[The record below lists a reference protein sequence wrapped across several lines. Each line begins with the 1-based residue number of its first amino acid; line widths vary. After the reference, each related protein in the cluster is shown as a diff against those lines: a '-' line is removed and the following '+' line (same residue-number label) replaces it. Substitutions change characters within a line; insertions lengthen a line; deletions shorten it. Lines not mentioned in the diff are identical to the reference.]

1 MNHILRLLALL
12 LLGTGAACASSP
24 SDFSTAHVRQAPWE
38 NPLVPPD
45 SRLLDLSRNTLLFQ
59 GDDTGWPALRA
70 KVERL
75 LLDGDGQVDIVH
87 IGGSHVQAD
96 LWSQQLRL
104 RLARL
109 APGLRG
115 ARGLVVP
122 HRLAGSH
129 DSPWVELSATGT
141 WRALDKAGATAPQG
155 LGLGGR
161 AAVTRDSLVELR
173 LFAREPAGE
182 LPGPAGFTRAMVW
195 HRGDSTFTLDACS
208 PDGGPPTSRDDDP
221 VRGLTTFHFAIPS
234 DTLLLRAWR
243 ADSSQ
248 ARLVLHGLV
257 LEDGR
262 PGFTVHSAG
271 VNGSD
276 TGQVLARPCLVPDLA
291 LLEPDLV
298 ILSLGINDAH
308 GPNFDPEL
316 FRSNYQ
322 ELVRRVRQAS
332 PDCAV
337 LLTTNTDSFL
347 KRRRANRN
355 GPVVRD
361 VMLDLSA
368 TEGVAV
374 WDALGVMGGLGSIK
388 LWHKA
393 DLAQRDRV
401 HLTRAGY
408 QLLGDL
414 LATALVEE
422 LTAGIGPGRA
432 P

>member
-1 MNHILRLLALL
+1 VSRARLLPAVLL
-12 LLGTGAACASSP
+12 LLAALA
-24 SDFSTAHVRQAPWE
+24 AAQE
-38 NPLVPPD
+38 NPLRPPA
-45 SRLLDLSRNTLLFQ
+45 STLADLSRNALL
-59 GDDTGWPALRA
+59 GAEDAPGWPELRA
-70 KVERL
+70 KAQRL
-75 LLDGDGQVDIVH
+75 LVDGEGQVGIVH

-96 LWSQQLRL
+96 LWSHQLRL

-129 DSPWVELSATGT
+129 DSPWMDLTATGS
-141 WRALDKAGATAPQG
+141 WRALDKESAAGPLG

-173 LFAREPAGE
+173 LASRDAPRD
-182 LPGPAGFTRAMVW
+182 LPPPPGSTRVSVW
-195 HRGDSTFTLDACS
+195 HRGDSTYTLDAFS
-208 PDGGPPTSRDDDP
+208 PDAGQPAETVHDP
-221 VRGLTTFHFAIPS
+221 ARGITRFRFGQAA
-234 DTLLLRAWR
+234 DTLVLRAWR

-257 LEDGR
+257 LEDDL

-271 VNGSD
+271 VNGAD
-276 TGQVLARPCLVPDLA
+276 TGQVLARPGLVADLA
-291 LLEPDLV
+291 ELAPDLV

-308 GPNFDPEL
+308 GPDFDTERFRANYAEL
-316 FRSNYQ
+316 I
-322 ELVRRVRQAS
+322 RRVREAA
-332 PDCAV
+332 PGAAI
-337 LLTTNTDSFL
+337 LLTTNTDSF
-347 KRRRANRN
+347 RHRRANRN
-355 GPVVRD
+355 GLLVRD
-361 VMLDLSA
+361 VMLELAA

-388 LWHKA
+388 EWRRA
-393 DLAQRDRV
+393 DLAQRDLV

-414 LATALVEE
+414 LATALTEE
-422 LTAGIGPGRA
+422 LLRGLGPEGR

>member
-1 MNHILRLLALL
+1 MRRILRLLALL
-12 LLGTGAACASSP
+12 LFASSV
-24 SDFSTAHVRQAPWE
+24 AGARE
-38 NPLVPPD
+38 NPLEPPD
-45 SRLLDLSRNTLLFQ
+45 TRWADLSLNTLRFL
-59 GDDTGWPALRA
+59 GADTGWPALRA

-75 LLDGDGQVDIVH
+75 LLDGDGQVHVVH

-129 DSPWVELSATGT
+129 DSPWLELSATGT
-141 WRALDKAGATAPQG
+141 WRALDKVDAAGPQG

-173 LFAREPAGE
+173 VSSREPAWD
-182 LPGPAGFTRAMVW
+182 LPLPAGFSRAVVW
-195 HRGDSTFTLDACS
+195 RRGDSCLTVDAFS
-208 PDGGPPTSRDDDP
+208 PDAGSPVSRVDDP
-221 VRGLTTFHFAIPS
+221 IRGLSTFQFAVPA
-234 DTLLLRAWR
+234 DTLVLRAWR

-248 ARLVLHGLV
+248 SRLVLHGLV
-257 LEDGR
+257 LEDDN

-271 VNGSD
+271 VNGAD
-276 TGQVLARPCLVPDLA
+276 TGQVLARPCLVRDLA

-308 GPNFDPEL
+308 GPGFDPAGFRANYVEL
-316 FRSNYQ
+316 I
-322 ELVRRVRQAS
+322 RRAREAA
-332 PDCAV
+332 PGCAI

-388 LWHKA
+388 RWQRA
-393 DLAQRDRV
+393 ELAQRDLV
-401 HLTRAGY
+401 HLNRAGY

-414 LATALVEE
+414 LAIALVED
-422 LTAGIGPGRA
+422 LTAGIGPEGTR
-432 P
+432 